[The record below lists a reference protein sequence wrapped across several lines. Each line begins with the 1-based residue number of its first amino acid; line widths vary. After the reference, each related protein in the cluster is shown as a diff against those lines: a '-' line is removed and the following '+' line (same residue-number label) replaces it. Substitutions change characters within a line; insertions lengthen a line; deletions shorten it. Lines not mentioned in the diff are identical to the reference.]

1 MEASIS
7 AFCRSLSAFCHHVE
21 SASDSLSDSI
31 QRRPIPSVTSSHT
44 ILISLLYIRVCSS
57 PSLSPPL
64 SLSLSLLR
72 FRCLRFLQCLD
83 RRVSAASAD
92 LDLLESMAL
101 GTVSFEELLGH
112 CNEVY
117 KINLK
122 YISDLEDRFASFGYV
137 PEVEDDEGG
146 DEDSGVL
153 SKYMSPDNGVG
164 TSHFAC
170 RKRLNDDF
178 LFEDSVSLRNLGF
191 SDACLATLASE
202 GDERDATLKKFSE
215 LDMSDDE
222 GQPHEK
228 ITFSQLTKDVLNTKV
243 LYNFATNSI
252 IKVSKDDYDNL
263 PSYMKTLASWE
274 ELQDAVVK
282 LNSYFCKDR
291 SEGSDKLN
299 QDDTEKIGL
308 GRKGRSYLLV
318 LLRMN
323 QLTMENI
330 DGSIFYHTC
339 VN

>member
-31 QRRPIPSVTSSHT
+31 QRRPIPLDSAASA
-44 ILISLLYIRVCSS
+44 
-57 PSLSPPL
+57 
-64 SLSLSLLR
+64 
-72 FRCLRFLQCLD
+72 FLQCLD

-228 ITFSQLTKDVLNTKV
+228 ITFSQLTKDVLNTQDGS
-243 LYNFATNSI
+243 ATNSV